1 MKRVFSAFLCAL
13 LVSVCLCA
21 CSGGKTRYNVVYTDV
36 FDTVTEFTAYCGTQE
51 EFDKAANAMHEELLR
66 LHKLF
71 DIYNGYE
78 DVENVFTMNVRTYTS
93 LEPTAPEIV
102 ALAELGRE
110 YYELSGGKLNI
121 ALGSVLSIWHEYRE
135 KGTGIP
141 STEELQAAAEHTDIN
156 NVGVAGGF
164 VYINDSKLKLDF
176 GAIAKGYASGLAA
189 QAVKDCG
196 VTDFALN
203 IGGNVVTSGE
213 KPEGK
218 WVIGVQDPD
227 GGIYTKV
234 KVSDISVVTSG
245 DYQRYYEYEGVR
257 YHHIIDTETL
267 FPANLYRSV
276 TVICKDPAQAD
287 ALSTALF
294 CMPLEQGKELAKS
307 KGAEAL
313 WILPDKS
320 AVRTDG
326 FANYE

>member
-1 MKRVFSAFLCAL
+1 MKRVFSAVLCAL

-21 CSGGKTRYNVVYTDV
+21 CSGGKTRYNAVYTDV
-36 FDTVTEFTAYCGTQE
+36 FDTVTEFTAYCDSQE

-102 ALAELGRE
+102 TLVELGRE

-156 NVGVAGGF
+156 RVGVAGGF
-164 VYINDSKLKLDF
+164 VYCNDIKLKLDF

-189 QAVKDCG
+189 QVVKDCG

-307 KGAEAL
+307 RGAEVL

-326 FANYE
+326 FAEYE